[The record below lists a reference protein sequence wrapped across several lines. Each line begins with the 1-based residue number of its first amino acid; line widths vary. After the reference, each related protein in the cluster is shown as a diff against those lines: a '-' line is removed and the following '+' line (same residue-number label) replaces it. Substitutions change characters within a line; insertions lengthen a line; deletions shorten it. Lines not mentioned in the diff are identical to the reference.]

1 MAINFNIITYR
12 YEDSDDWRRG
22 VVKKVNV
29 EKVEVFFADYG
40 ITDEVDIRNIR
51 LNLLLCKRPVQVM
64 RSSLFN
70 VKPVGEG
77 ALEWNFEHLDAIF
90 TEAVDR
96 EFRVIVMSAGPP
108 LQVEIVLSTS
118 RFPSFNRDLVEKGL
132 AEFVNPDFV

>member
-1 MAINFNIITYR
+1 MVISSYIMVCR
-12 YEDSDDWRRG
+12 YKVSDDRRRG
-22 VVKKVNV
+22 VIKQVNG

-40 ITDEVDIRNIR
+40 ITDEVDFRHIR
-51 LNLLLCKRPVQVM
+51 LNLLLCKKPVQVL
-64 RSSLFN
+64 RCSLFN
-70 VKPVGEG
+70 MKPVGDI